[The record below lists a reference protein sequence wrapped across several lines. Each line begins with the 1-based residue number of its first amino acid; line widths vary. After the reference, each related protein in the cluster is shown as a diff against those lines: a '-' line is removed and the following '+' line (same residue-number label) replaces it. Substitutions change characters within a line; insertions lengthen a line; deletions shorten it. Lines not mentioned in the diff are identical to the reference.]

1 MNIAGTYAYPNIG
14 TSQWTRLSLVFGPSA
29 SFLTSGSSLSV
40 GAWYGLFVSFS
51 SDMGGRGLNGL
62 DVFTDDAKGGLE
74 VVGKQQ
80 WGVVMLEWENSSRI
94 IAIESV
100 EPSTGFETELV
111 LCCSFFVVSSEP

>member
-29 SFLTSGSSLSV
+29 PFLTSGSSLSV

-100 EPSTGFETELV
+100 EPSTGF
-111 LCCSFFVVSSEP
+111 

>member
-29 SFLTSGSSLSV
+29 PFLTSGSSLSV

-100 EPSTGFETELV
+100 EPSTGFELS
-111 LCCSFFVVSSEP
+111 LIHI